1 MARIELRTA
10 RRSIKTDSKIY
21 CIKIKLISDVKV
33 LFLIYLEVFVE
44 VETSAVSLQKL
55 FDVETWASFKLLNR
69 L

>member
-1 MARIELRTA
+1 MTRVELRTA
-10 RRSIKTDSKIY
+10 RRSIKANSKIY
-21 CIKIKLISDVKV
+21 CIEVKLISDVKV
-33 LFLIYLEVFVE
+33 LLLIYLEVFVE

>member
-21 CIKIKLISDVKV
+21 CIEVKLISDVKV
-33 LFLIYLEVFVE
+33 LLLIYLEVFVE
-44 VETSAVSLQKL
+44 VETSAVSLHKL
-55 FDVETWASFKLLNR
+55 LNVETWASLKLLNR